1 MALKMNHHQVRQLCH
16 NLPLKKR
23 EGNWSELTFAK
34 TSGTVT
40 GDRENDRPIADRRVP
55 CNDPRSL
62 CEN

>member
-23 EGNWSELTFAK
+23 GNWAELTFVK